1 MHKRTL
7 LLATTALAATQL
19 SLTPVARAETW
30 EMNVG
35 GFMSQYF
42 GYADGTSNADDGFD
56 QQTDAEIEFTPS
68 ITLDNGLK
76 LGANVQLEA
85 QTDADQIDQQ
95 FAYIE
100 GSFGRIELGSTDNAP
115 AAMSI
120 GVPSAGI
127 GLDDGDSGNWIGGIN
142 TDLVV
147 TTPAFA
153 IDEDSAQKLTYYTP
167 RFSGVQAGASYVP
180 ESAEDADA
188 PPNNANGVRDDA
200 FGVAANYHQDFNDV
214 SFDASAGYMHY
225 GDDKAAAGSA
235 PENYGFGVS
244 LGYAGFTL
252 SGTYNRLKDSSS
264 GNLENVGLGLVYE
277 AGSFAS
283 SLGYIQGDDKSSS
296 AKSDAFELGAS
307 YALSPGVAAVFSFY
321 YVDQTTSVGSNLEG
335 TAGVGGLALTF

>member
-1 MHKRTL
+1 M
-7 LLATTALAATQL
+7 
-19 SLTPVARAETW
+19 
-30 EMNVG
+30 
-35 GFMSQYF
+35 
-42 GYADGTSNADDGFD
+42 
-56 QQTDAEIEFTPS
+56 
-68 ITLDNGLK
+68 
-76 LGANVQLEA
+76 
-85 QTDADQIDQQ
+85 
-95 FAYIE
+95 
-100 GSFGRIELGSTDNAP
+100 
-115 AAMSI
+115 
-120 GVPSAGI
+120 
-127 GLDDGDSGNWIGGIN
+127 
-142 TDLVV
+142 
-147 TTPAFA
+147 
-153 IDEDSAQKLTYYTP
+153 
-167 RFSGVQAGASYVP
+167 P

-321 YVDQTTSVGSNLEG
+321 YVDQKTSVGSNLEG